1 MTAECDR
8 YAPPA
13 KLSICLRPHLFQ
25 LPQRP
30 ARLAKIQEISFKGAA
45 FLLVR
50 RCRAPVISDL
60 VSRMSDSN
68 TVSPVPS
75 ITASDLLNFALD
87 HAPNKAKKEVGLY
100 VKENLS
106 KAPMFK
112 GVRTSSNTFLDG
124 ATFRNRIPT
133 SFKNSLPSMSAF
145 IKTLLRET
153 HVQLLADKKAKHEDP
168 FKAAGEF
175 APETVY
181 DITEKL
187 LTLLKGK
194 PEELAAHVLLLFFD
208 EFLEADGKGL
218 SFSIPDE
225 RKDRLSEVL
234 GVVLTALD
242 SSEKS
247 KAGAESF
254 KAYVLARQP
263 QSTQDKEARESPV
276 EPKAKPAAAKTV
288 RKTKTTTST
297 KSRVAKLVS
306 DGFDAKK
313 SNPAAETLLTT
324 AANSLSAEATPA
336 QDTHTLRSKIE
347 AVSLAAAVS
356 KTTTAGTKAQEAP
369 ADTPTEE
376 NRTAADPAAPAPE
389 PEPEPAPYVAP
400 DNFPIEN
407 EFTYD
412 VKPARGK
419 TRSLG
424 CVRRF
429 GNKFTNLFLVANWS
443 DAAKRFI
450 QQDLS
455 TRFPSFGAVSLD
467 SSKSPL
473 KINEG
478 SFFIFDW
485 SDEIFYDRKD
495 GYGGR
500 RSDYAL
506 GVDYDDIVSSG
517 ALRRV
522 EDAGGYVVVY
532 PDLPDNEAPN
542 LQDKVSIRFRRKE
555 EPEDAENRKLLHLNN
570 VPVLLA
576 VGDRLY
582 GPLNLLE
589 DSLHRPYVNLQ
600 LRSGS
605 RVIKGFDR
613 TSGEAPLLTVEQSC
627 QSGDSR
633 VNVKVDVIFVTNLQ
647 RCAYD
652 MLSDDGLLSKLSAS
666 IAENRSEREKLEE
679 WAATQLETSELFC
692 EDDRIHASRKH
703 RIRSLLQ
710 RAETNDR
717 YFDSVIALLAKTID
731 RRVDDQNFFDGIVK
745 QFIDNPE
752 LRKRLESHRVVTT
765 QLENLR
771 EMVSQL
777 ETRRDTLQR
786 EISRTLEMERKQAQE
801 NNRTLLEDNRKLAQQ
816 CSERRAELGLIDDIE
831 ELTQQKKKL
840 QTKVDDLS
848 AQHSKISSEIN
859 AIDDHLKQAVQ
870 KAHAYAF
877 DGAIASKL
885 LQAASDWESDTE
897 QTNFEAR
904 ARVVATLPRLELTGK
919 ALAEALVA
927 DVQSYRAYDKNTIL
941 NFFILLTQ
949 NFLTVFSGEPG
960 SGKTSI
966 CEILSY
972 VLGLRS
978 MHKMPAV
985 AQSGLWKNPM
995 AAQRFLTVPVERGW
1009 TSKRDFIGYYNPLS
1023 KTFESTDSR
1032 RREAFAELHAENQRG
1047 FDDIAFVMLLDE
1059 ANLSPMEYYW
1069 GDFMRICDNRTHIGE
1084 YVSFG
1089 GEATYSVPDTL
1100 RFLATINNDFT
1111 TENLSPRLLDRANIV
1126 KLPEQDVR
1134 FSKQPDEREEHP
1146 IVSWHAMKDYF
1157 GPRTM
1162 ENADE
1167 VNALLED
1174 IYAGFKNQLGISV
1187 SMRTRLAIQDYVS
1200 AGAVVFTGE
1209 TEPAYRTAIDFAVV
1223 QRLMPRIDGNGKEYR
1238 ERLEAMQSIFDGNGL
1253 DRSRTE
1259 LAELIERG
1267 EKSMGWYRFF

>member
-1 MTAECDR
+1 
-8 YAPPA
+8 
-13 KLSICLRPHLFQ
+13 
-25 LPQRP
+25 
-30 ARLAKIQEISFKGAA
+30 
-45 FLLVR
+45 
-50 RCRAPVISDL
+50 
-60 VSRMSDSN
+60 MSDSN

-87 HAPNKAKKEVGLY
+87 HAPNKAKKEVCNY
-100 VKENLS
+100 VREKLS
-106 KAPMFK
+106 QAPVFNTINK
-112 GVRTSSNTFLDG
+112 RTNTFLDKPS
-124 ATFRNRIPT
+124 FRNQIPT
-133 SFKNSLPSMSAF
+133 AFNVCRPQINAF
-145 IKTLLRET
+145 ITKLLKET
-153 HVQLLADKKAKHEDP
+153 HILLLNDKTDAEVDP
-168 FKAAGEF
+168 FENSGEF
-175 APETVY
+175 ERDAVRS
-181 DITEKL
+181 IAEKL
-187 LTLLKGK
+187 IPKLNGK
-194 PEELAAHVLLLFFD
+194 PEEIAAHVLLLFYN
-208 EFLEADGKGL
+208 EFLASEGTKVHFT
-218 SFSIPDE
+218 SHDE
-225 RKDRLSEVL
+225 RKARLIEVL
-234 GVVLTALD
+234 NNTVDVLAESDKTRQ
-242 SSEKS
+242 
-247 KAGAESF
+247 GAE
-254 KAYVLARQP
+254 AYKFFVEQRHP
-263 QSTQDKEARESPV
+263 QLTQSIEPPDVAV
-276 EPKAKPAAAKTV
+276 EPKTSKPTAKPT
-288 RKTKTTTST
+288 RKTKTSTSA

-306 DGFDAKK
+306 DGFDSSK
-313 SNPAAETLLTT
+313 SNPSADALRTT
-324 AANSLSAEATPA
+324 AVNSLTAESAPA

-376 NRTAADPAAPAPE
+376 NRTATDPATPAPE

-692 EDDRIHASRKH
+692 EDDRIRASRKN

-816 CSERRAELGLIDDIE
+816 CSERRAELGLIDDI
-831 ELTQQKKKL
+831 
-840 QTKVDDLS
+840 
-848 AQHSKISSEIN
+848 
-859 AIDDHLKQAVQ
+859 
-870 KAHAYAF
+870 
-877 DGAIASKL
+877 
-885 LQAASDWESDTE
+885 
-897 QTNFEAR
+897 
-904 ARVVATLPRLELTGK
+904 
-919 ALAEALVA
+919 
-927 DVQSYRAYDKNTIL
+927 
-941 NFFILLTQ
+941 
-949 NFLTVFSGEPG
+949 
-960 SGKTSI
+960 
-966 CEILSY
+966 
-972 VLGLRS
+972 
-978 MHKMPAV
+978 
-985 AQSGLWKNPM
+985 
-995 AAQRFLTVPVERGW
+995 
-1009 TSKRDFIGYYNPLS
+1009 
-1023 KTFESTDSR
+1023 
-1032 RREAFAELHAENQRG
+1032 
-1047 FDDIAFVMLLDE
+1047 
-1059 ANLSPMEYYW
+1059 
-1069 GDFMRICDNRTHIGE
+1069 
-1084 YVSFG
+1084 
-1089 GEATYSVPDTL
+1089 
-1100 RFLATINNDFT
+1100 
-1111 TENLSPRLLDRANIV
+1111 
-1126 KLPEQDVR
+1126 
-1134 FSKQPDEREEHP
+1134 
-1146 IVSWHAMKDYF
+1146 
-1157 GPRTM
+1157 
-1162 ENADE
+1162 
-1167 VNALLED
+1167 
-1174 IYAGFKNQLGISV
+1174 
-1187 SMRTRLAIQDYVS
+1187 
-1200 AGAVVFTGE
+1200 
-1209 TEPAYRTAIDFAVV
+1209 
-1223 QRLMPRIDGNGKEYR
+1223 
-1238 ERLEAMQSIFDGNGL
+1238 
-1253 DRSRTE
+1253 
-1259 LAELIERG
+1259 
-1267 EKSMGWYRFF
+1267 

>member
-1 MTAECDR
+1 
-8 YAPPA
+8 
-13 KLSICLRPHLFQ
+13 
-25 LPQRP
+25 
-30 ARLAKIQEISFKGAA
+30 
-45 FLLVR
+45 
-50 RCRAPVISDL
+50 
-60 VSRMSDSN
+60 MSDSN

-133 SFKNSLPSMSAF
+133 SFKNSMPSMSAF

-153 HVQLLADKKAKHEDP
+153 HVQLLADKKEKHEDP

-181 DITEKL
+181 GITEKL

-263 QSTQDKEARESPV
+263 QSTQDKEASESPV
-276 EPKAKPAAAKTV
+276 EPKAKPAVAKTV
-288 RKTKTTTST
+288 RKTKTSTSA

-313 SNPAAETLLTT
+313 SNPATETLLTN
-324 AANSLSAEATPA
+324 AANTVSTETAPAE
-336 QDTHTLRSKIE
+336 DTHKLRSKIKP
-347 AVSLAAAVS
+347 SSIAAAVS
-356 KTTTAGTKAQEAP
+356 KSNADSSTASDKIQ
-369 ADTPTEE
+369 DTPLGEE
-376 NRTAADPAAPAPE
+376 PVQNESAVEPPAFTHDPE
-389 PEPEPAPYVAP
+389 PEPTPYIAP

-407 EFTYD
+407 EFNFD
-412 VKPARGK
+412 VQPARGK

-424 CVRRF
+424 YVRRS
-429 GNKFTNLFLVANWS
+429 GKFTNLFLVANWS
-443 DAAKRFI
+443 DTAKQFF
-450 QQDLS
+450 QQDLTS
-455 TRFPSFGAVSLD
+455 TFPSYGAVSLD
-467 SSKSPL
+467 SAKAPL
-473 KINEG
+473 KLSEG
-478 SFFIFDW
+478 SFFVFDW
-485 SDEIFYDRKD
+485 SEEIFLVRKNE
-495 GYGGR
+495 YGTPR
-500 RSDYAL
+500 QDYRL
-506 GVDYDDIVSSG
+506 GVDFEEVVSSG
-517 ALRRV
+517 ALRHL
-522 EDAGGYVVVY
+522 EEAGGYVVVY
-532 PDLPDNEAPN
+532 PDIKDDDELD
-542 LQDKVSIRFRRKE
+542 LQGKVSIRFIQKADPDE
-555 EPEDAENRKLLHLNN
+555 EENRKLLHLNN

-576 VGDRLY
+576 VGNRLY

-613 TSGEAPLLTVEQSC
+613 TSGEAPLLTVEESC
-627 QSGDSR
+627 MSDDWR
-633 VNVKVDVIFVTNLQ
+633 VNVKVDVIFVNNLQ

-652 MLSDDGLLSKLSAS
+652 MLTDDGLLAKLSAS
-666 IAENRSEREKLEE
+666 IAETRTEREKLEQ
-679 WAATQLETSELFC
+679 WAASQLETSELFC
-692 EDDRIHASRKH
+692 EDDRIRACRKN

-710 RAETNDR
+710 RAETNDL
-717 YFDSVIALLAKTID
+717 YFDSVIALLSKTID
-731 RRVDDQNFFDGIVK
+731 RRVNDQNFFDGIVK
-745 QFIDNPE
+745 QLIDKPE

-765 QLENLR
+765 QLEHLR
-771 EMVSQL
+771 EAVSQL

-786 EISRTLEMERKQAQE
+786 EITRTLEMERKQAQE
-801 NNRTLLEDNRKLAQQ
+801 NNRTLLEDNRKLAKQ
-816 CSERRAELGLIDDIE
+816 CDERRAELGLIDDIE
-831 ELTQQKKKL
+831 ELEQQKSKL
-840 QTKVDDLS
+840 QSKVDDLS

-885 LQAASDWESDTE
+885 LQATSDWESDTE
-897 QTNFEAR
+897 QTNFEGR
-904 ARVVATLPRLELTGK
+904 ARVVASLPRIELKGK
-919 ALAEALVA
+919 ALADALVA
-927 DVQSYRAYDKNTIL
+927 DVQSYRAYDNNTIL

-978 MHKMPAV
+978 MHKLPAV

>member
-1 MTAECDR
+1 
-8 YAPPA
+8 
-13 KLSICLRPHLFQ
+13 
-25 LPQRP
+25 
-30 ARLAKIQEISFKGAA
+30 
-45 FLLVR
+45 
-50 RCRAPVISDL
+50 
-60 VSRMSDSN
+60 MSDSN

-133 SFKNSLPSMSAF
+133 SFKNSMPSMSAF

-181 DITEKL
+181 GITEKL

-254 KAYVLARQP
+254 KAYVLAREP
-263 QSTQDKEARESPV
+263 QSTQDKEAREFPV

-288 RKTKTTTST
+288 RKTKTTTSA

-313 SNPAAETLLTT
+313 SNPATETLLTT

-347 AVSLAAAVS
+347 AASLAAAVS
-356 KTTTAGTKAQEAP
+356 KTTTAGTKP

-376 NRTAADPAAPAPE
+376 NRTAADPATPAPV

-517 ALRRV
+517 A
-522 EDAGGYVVVY
+522 
-532 PDLPDNEAPN
+532 PAP
-542 LQDKVSIRFRRKE
+542 R
-555 EPEDAENRKLLHLNN
+555 
-570 VPVLLA
+570 
-576 VGDRLY
+576 
-582 GPLNLLE
+582 
-589 DSLHRPYVNLQ
+589 
-600 LRSGS
+600 
-605 RVIKGFDR
+605 
-613 TSGEAPLLTVEQSC
+613 
-627 QSGDSR
+627 
-633 VNVKVDVIFVTNLQ
+633 
-647 RCAYD
+647 
-652 MLSDDGLLSKLSAS
+652 
-666 IAENRSEREKLEE
+666 
-679 WAATQLETSELFC
+679 
-692 EDDRIHASRKH
+692 
-703 RIRSLLQ
+703 
-710 RAETNDR
+710 
-717 YFDSVIALLAKTID
+717 
-731 RRVDDQNFFDGIVK
+731 
-745 QFIDNPE
+745 
-752 LRKRLESHRVVTT
+752 
-765 QLENLR
+765 
-771 EMVSQL
+771 
-777 ETRRDTLQR
+777 
-786 EISRTLEMERKQAQE
+786 
-801 NNRTLLEDNRKLAQQ
+801 
-816 CSERRAELGLIDDIE
+816 
-831 ELTQQKKKL
+831 
-840 QTKVDDLS
+840 
-848 AQHSKISSEIN
+848 
-859 AIDDHLKQAVQ
+859 
-870 KAHAYAF
+870 
-877 DGAIASKL
+877 
-885 LQAASDWESDTE
+885 
-897 QTNFEAR
+897 
-904 ARVVATLPRLELTGK
+904 
-919 ALAEALVA
+919 
-927 DVQSYRAYDKNTIL
+927 
-941 NFFILLTQ
+941 
-949 NFLTVFSGEPG
+949 
-960 SGKTSI
+960 
-966 CEILSY
+966 
-972 VLGLRS
+972 
-978 MHKMPAV
+978 
-985 AQSGLWKNPM
+985 
-995 AAQRFLTVPVERGW
+995 
-1009 TSKRDFIGYYNPLS
+1009 
-1023 KTFESTDSR
+1023 
-1032 RREAFAELHAENQRG
+1032 
-1047 FDDIAFVMLLDE
+1047 
-1059 ANLSPMEYYW
+1059 
-1069 GDFMRICDNRTHIGE
+1069 
-1084 YVSFG
+1084 
-1089 GEATYSVPDTL
+1089 
-1100 RFLATINNDFT
+1100 
-1111 TENLSPRLLDRANIV
+1111 
-1126 KLPEQDVR
+1126 
-1134 FSKQPDEREEHP
+1134 
-1146 IVSWHAMKDYF
+1146 
-1157 GPRTM
+1157 
-1162 ENADE
+1162 
-1167 VNALLED
+1167 
-1174 IYAGFKNQLGISV
+1174 
-1187 SMRTRLAIQDYVS
+1187 
-1200 AGAVVFTGE
+1200 
-1209 TEPAYRTAIDFAVV
+1209 
-1223 QRLMPRIDGNGKEYR
+1223 
-1238 ERLEAMQSIFDGNGL
+1238 
-1253 DRSRTE
+1253 
-1259 LAELIERG
+1259 
-1267 EKSMGWYRFF
+1267 

>member
-1 MTAECDR
+1 MRPVRAARE
-8 YAPPA
+8 
-13 KLSICLRPHLFQ
+13 LSICLRPCFFQ

-30 ARLAKIQEISFKGAA
+30 AQLAKIQEISFKGAA

-50 RCRAPVISDL
+50 RCCAPVISDL

-133 SFKNSLPSMSAF
+133 SFKNSMPSMSAF

-181 DITEKL
+181 GITEKL

-263 QSTQDKEARESPV
+263 QATQDKEARESPV
-276 EPKAKPAAAKTV
+276 EPKAKQAAAKTV
-288 RKTKTTTST
+288 RKTKTTTSA

-376 NRTAADPAAPAPE
+376 NQTAAGPAAPAPE

-692 EDDRIHASRKH
+692 EDDRIRASRKN

-919 ALAEALVA
+919 ALADALVA

-995 AAQRFLTVPVERGW
+995 AAQRFLSVPVERGW

-1238 ERLEAMQSIFDGNGL
+1238 ERLEPCS
-1253 DRSRTE
+1253 RSST
-1259 LAELIERG
+1259 ATVWIEVARN
-1267 EKSMGWYRFF
+1267 

>member
-1 MTAECDR
+1 
-8 YAPPA
+8 
-13 KLSICLRPHLFQ
+13 
-25 LPQRP
+25 
-30 ARLAKIQEISFKGAA
+30 
-45 FLLVR
+45 
-50 RCRAPVISDL
+50 
-60 VSRMSDSN
+60 MSDSN

-133 SFKNSLPSMSAF
+133 SFKNSMPSMSAF

-181 DITEKL
+181 GITEKL

-263 QSTQDKEARESPV
+263 QATQDKEARESPV
-276 EPKAKPAAAKTV
+276 EPKAKQAAAKTV
-288 RKTKTTTST
+288 RKTKTTTSA

-376 NRTAADPAAPAPE
+376 NRTAADPATPAPV

-692 EDDRIHASRKH
+692 EDDRIRASRKN

-816 CSERRAELGLIDDIE
+816 CSERRAELGLIDD
-831 ELTQQKKKL
+831 
-840 QTKVDDLS
+840 
-848 AQHSKISSEIN
+848 
-859 AIDDHLKQAVQ
+859 HLKQAVQ

-904 ARVVATLPRLELTGK
+904 ARVVAALPRLELTGK
-919 ALAEALVA
+919 ALADALVA

-978 MHKMPAV
+978 MHKTPAV

>member
-1 MTAECDR
+1 
-8 YAPPA
+8 
-13 KLSICLRPHLFQ
+13 
-25 LPQRP
+25 
-30 ARLAKIQEISFKGAA
+30 
-45 FLLVR
+45 
-50 RCRAPVISDL
+50 
-60 VSRMSDSN
+60 MSDSN

-181 DITEKL
+181 GITEKL

-263 QSTQDKEARESPV
+263 QATQDKEARESPV

-288 RKTKTTTST
+288 RKTKTTTSA

-356 KTTTAGTKAQEAP
+356 KTTTAGTKAQKAP

-376 NRTAADPAAPAPE
+376 NRTAADPATPAPE

-467 SSKSPL
+467 SRKSPL

-692 EDDRIHASRKH
+692 EDDRIRASRKN

-919 ALAEALVA
+919 ALADALVA

-1069 GDFMRICDNRTHIGE
+1069 GDFMRICDNRAHIGE

>member
-1 MTAECDR
+1 
-8 YAPPA
+8 
-13 KLSICLRPHLFQ
+13 
-25 LPQRP
+25 
-30 ARLAKIQEISFKGAA
+30 
-45 FLLVR
+45 
-50 RCRAPVISDL
+50 
-60 VSRMSDSN
+60 MSDSN

-87 HAPNKAKKEVGLY
+87 HAPNKAKKEVCNY
-100 VKENLS
+100 VREKLS
-106 KAPMFK
+106 QAPVFNTINK
-112 GVRTSSNTFLDG
+112 RTNTFLDKPS
-124 ATFRNRIPT
+124 FRNQIPT
-133 SFKNSLPSMSAF
+133 AFNVCRPQINAF
-145 IKTLLRET
+145 ITKLLKET
-153 HVQLLADKKAKHEDP
+153 HILLLNDKTDAEVDP
-168 FKAAGEF
+168 FENSGEF
-175 APETVY
+175 ERDAVRS
-181 DITEKL
+181 IAEKL
-187 LTLLKGK
+187 IPKLNGK
-194 PEELAAHVLLLFFD
+194 PEEIAAHVLLLFYN
-208 EFLEADGKGL
+208 EFLASEGTKVHFT
-218 SFSIPDE
+218 SHDE
-225 RKDRLSEVL
+225 RKARLIEVL
-234 GVVLTALD
+234 NNTVDVLAESDKTRQ
-242 SSEKS
+242 
-247 KAGAESF
+247 GAE
-254 KAYVLARQP
+254 AYKFFVEQRHP
-263 QSTQDKEARESPV
+263 QLTQSIEPPDVAV
-276 EPKAKPAAAKTV
+276 EPKTSKPTAKPT
-288 RKTKTTTST
+288 RKTKTSTSA

-306 DGFDAKK
+306 DGFDSSK
-313 SNPAAETLLTT
+313 SNPSADALRTT
-324 AANSLSAEATPA
+324 AVNSLTAESAPA

-376 NRTAADPAAPAPE
+376 NRTAADPTTPAPE

-692 EDDRIHASRKH
+692 EDDRIRASRKN

-831 ELTQQKKKL
+831 ELTQQKY
-840 QTKVDDLS
+840 TIYHTLS
-848 AQHSKISSEIN
+848 TETSHVLHLSKYKCSR
-859 AIDDHLKQAVQ
+859 H
-870 KAHAYAF
+870 
-877 DGAIASKL
+877 
-885 LQAASDWESDTE
+885 
-897 QTNFEAR
+897 
-904 ARVVATLPRLELTGK
+904 
-919 ALAEALVA
+919 
-927 DVQSYRAYDKNTIL
+927 
-941 NFFILLTQ
+941 
-949 NFLTVFSGEPG
+949 
-960 SGKTSI
+960 
-966 CEILSY
+966 
-972 VLGLRS
+972 LRS
-978 MHKMPAV
+978 
-985 AQSGLWKNPM
+985 
-995 AAQRFLTVPVERGW
+995 
-1009 TSKRDFIGYYNPLS
+1009 
-1023 KTFESTDSR
+1023 
-1032 RREAFAELHAENQRG
+1032 
-1047 FDDIAFVMLLDE
+1047 
-1059 ANLSPMEYYW
+1059 
-1069 GDFMRICDNRTHIGE
+1069 
-1084 YVSFG
+1084 
-1089 GEATYSVPDTL
+1089 
-1100 RFLATINNDFT
+1100 
-1111 TENLSPRLLDRANIV
+1111 
-1126 KLPEQDVR
+1126 
-1134 FSKQPDEREEHP
+1134 
-1146 IVSWHAMKDYF
+1146 WH
-1157 GPRTM
+1157 
-1162 ENADE
+1162 
-1167 VNALLED
+1167 
-1174 IYAGFKNQLGISV
+1174 
-1187 SMRTRLAIQDYVS
+1187 
-1200 AGAVVFTGE
+1200 
-1209 TEPAYRTAIDFAVV
+1209 
-1223 QRLMPRIDGNGKEYR
+1223 
-1238 ERLEAMQSIFDGNGL
+1238 
-1253 DRSRTE
+1253 
-1259 LAELIERG
+1259 
-1267 EKSMGWYRFF
+1267 

>member
-1 MTAECDR
+1 
-8 YAPPA
+8 
-13 KLSICLRPHLFQ
+13 
-25 LPQRP
+25 
-30 ARLAKIQEISFKGAA
+30 
-45 FLLVR
+45 
-50 RCRAPVISDL
+50 
-60 VSRMSDSN
+60 MSDSN

-133 SFKNSLPSMSAF
+133 SFKNSMPSMSAF

-181 DITEKL
+181 GITEKL

-288 RKTKTTTST
+288 RKTKTTTSA

-369 ADTPTEE
+369 ADTPTKE
-376 NRTAADPAAPAPE
+376 NRTATDPATPA

-692 EDDRIHASRKH
+692 EDDRIRASRKN

-904 ARVVATLPRLELTGK
+904 ARVVAALPRLELTGK
-919 ALAEALVA
+919 ELADALVA
-927 DVQSYRAYDKNTIL
+927 DV
-941 NFFILLTQ
+941 
-949 NFLTVFSGEPG
+949 
-960 SGKTSI
+960 
-966 CEILSY
+966 
-972 VLGLRS
+972 
-978 MHKMPAV
+978 
-985 AQSGLWKNPM
+985 
-995 AAQRFLTVPVERGW
+995 
-1009 TSKRDFIGYYNPLS
+1009 
-1023 KTFESTDSR
+1023 
-1032 RREAFAELHAENQRG
+1032 
-1047 FDDIAFVMLLDE
+1047 
-1059 ANLSPMEYYW
+1059 
-1069 GDFMRICDNRTHIGE
+1069 
-1084 YVSFG
+1084 
-1089 GEATYSVPDTL
+1089 
-1100 RFLATINNDFT
+1100 
-1111 TENLSPRLLDRANIV
+1111 
-1126 KLPEQDVR
+1126 
-1134 FSKQPDEREEHP
+1134 
-1146 IVSWHAMKDYF
+1146 
-1157 GPRTM
+1157 
-1162 ENADE
+1162 
-1167 VNALLED
+1167 
-1174 IYAGFKNQLGISV
+1174 
-1187 SMRTRLAIQDYVS
+1187 
-1200 AGAVVFTGE
+1200 
-1209 TEPAYRTAIDFAVV
+1209 
-1223 QRLMPRIDGNGKEYR
+1223 
-1238 ERLEAMQSIFDGNGL
+1238 
-1253 DRSRTE
+1253 
-1259 LAELIERG
+1259 
-1267 EKSMGWYRFF
+1267 

>member
-1 MTAECDR
+1 
-8 YAPPA
+8 
-13 KLSICLRPHLFQ
+13 
-25 LPQRP
+25 
-30 ARLAKIQEISFKGAA
+30 
-45 FLLVR
+45 
-50 RCRAPVISDL
+50 
-60 VSRMSDSN
+60 MSDSN

-181 DITEKL
+181 GITEKL

-288 RKTKTTTST
+288 RKTKTTTSA

-324 AANSLSAEATPA
+324 AVNSLSAEATPA

-347 AVSLAAAVS
+347 AVSLAATVS

-376 NRTAADPAAPAPE
+376 NRTAADPADPAPE

-692 EDDRIHASRKH
+692 EDDRIRASRKH

-786 EISRTLEMERKQAQE
+786 EISRILEMERKQAQE

-904 ARVVATLPRLELTGK
+904 ARVVAALPRLELTGK
-919 ALAEALVA
+919 ALADALVA

-1126 KLPEQDVR
+1126 KLPGRAILQAARRTRGTPDRLLARHEGLLRSQDNGKRRRSQRAFGRYLRGLQESAGHLR
-1134 FSKQPDEREEHP
+1134 FD
-1146 IVSWHAMKDYF
+1146 
-1157 GPRTM
+1157 
-1162 ENADE
+1162 ENASGHTGLRFCRRRGLYGR
-1167 VNALLED
+1167 N
-1174 IYAGFKNQLGISV
+1174 
-1187 SMRTRLAIQDYVS
+1187 RTRLPHCY
-1200 AGAVVFTGE
+1200 
-1209 TEPAYRTAIDFAVV
+1209 
-1223 QRLMPRIDGNGKEYR
+1223 
-1238 ERLEAMQSIFDGNGL
+1238 
-1253 DRSRTE
+1253 
-1259 LAELIERG
+1259 
-1267 EKSMGWYRFF
+1267 

>member
-1 MTAECDR
+1 M
-8 YAPPA
+8 
-13 KLSICLRPHLFQ
+13 
-25 LPQRP
+25 
-30 ARLAKIQEISFKGAA
+30 
-45 FLLVR
+45 
-50 RCRAPVISDL
+50 
-60 VSRMSDSN
+60 
-68 TVSPVPS
+68 
-75 ITASDLLNFALD
+75 
-87 HAPNKAKKEVGLY
+87 
-100 VKENLS
+100 
-106 KAPMFK
+106 
-112 GVRTSSNTFLDG
+112 
-124 ATFRNRIPT
+124 
-133 SFKNSLPSMSAF
+133 
-145 IKTLLRET
+145 
-153 HVQLLADKKAKHEDP
+153 
-168 FKAAGEF
+168 
-175 APETVY
+175 
-181 DITEKL
+181 
-187 LTLLKGK
+187 
-194 PEELAAHVLLLFFD
+194 
-208 EFLEADGKGL
+208 EADGKGL

-263 QSTQDKEARESPV
+263 LSTQDKEARESPV

-288 RKTKTTTST
+288 CKTKTTTSA

-376 NRTAADPAAPAPE
+376 NRTAADPATPAPE

-647 RCAYD
+647 RCAFD

-679 WAATQLETSELFC
+679 WAATQ
-692 EDDRIHASRKH
+692 
-703 RIRSLLQ
+703 
-710 RAETNDR
+710 
-717 YFDSVIALLAKTID
+717 
-731 RRVDDQNFFDGIVK
+731 
-745 QFIDNPE
+745 
-752 LRKRLESHRVVTT
+752 
-765 QLENLR
+765 
-771 EMVSQL
+771 
-777 ETRRDTLQR
+777 
-786 EISRTLEMERKQAQE
+786 LEMERKQAQE

-904 ARVVATLPRLELTGK
+904 ARVVAALPRLELTGK
-919 ALAEALVA
+919 ALADALVA

-995 AAQRFLTVPVERGW
+995 AAQRFLTVPVERGL

-1200 AGAVVFTGE
+1200 AGSVVFTGD

>member
-1 MTAECDR
+1 
-8 YAPPA
+8 
-13 KLSICLRPHLFQ
+13 
-25 LPQRP
+25 
-30 ARLAKIQEISFKGAA
+30 
-45 FLLVR
+45 
-50 RCRAPVISDL
+50 
-60 VSRMSDSN
+60 MSDSN

-133 SFKNSLPSMSAF
+133 SFKNSMQSMSAF

-181 DITEKL
+181 GITEKL

-247 KAGAESF
+247 RAGAESF

-288 RKTKTTTST
+288 RKTKTTTSA

-376 NRTAADPAAPAPE
+376 NRTAADPATPAPE

-542 LQDKVSIRFRRKE
+542 LQEPNLQDKVSIRFRRKE

-692 EDDRIHASRKH
+692 EDDRIRASRKN

-859 AIDDHLKQAVQ
+859 AIDDHLKQAVH

-1126 KLPEQDVR
+1126 KLPEQDVPGQWKTPTKSTR
-1134 FSKQPDEREEHP
+1134 FWKIFTRASR
-1146 IVSWHAMKDYF
+1146 ISWASQFLCARVWPYRITFLPAPWSLRAK
-1157 GPRTM
+1157 PNPPT
-1162 ENADE
+1162 
-1167 VNALLED
+1167 ALL
-1174 IYAGFKNQLGISV
+1174 LTLLSC
-1187 SMRTRLAIQDYVS
+1187 S
-1200 AGAVVFTGE
+1200 A
-1209 TEPAYRTAIDFAVV
+1209 
-1223 QRLMPRIDGNGKEYR
+1223 
-1238 ERLEAMQSIFDGNGL
+1238 
-1253 DRSRTE
+1253 
-1259 LAELIERG
+1259 
-1267 EKSMGWYRFF
+1267 

>member
-1 MTAECDR
+1 
-8 YAPPA
+8 
-13 KLSICLRPHLFQ
+13 
-25 LPQRP
+25 
-30 ARLAKIQEISFKGAA
+30 
-45 FLLVR
+45 
-50 RCRAPVISDL
+50 
-60 VSRMSDSN
+60 MSDSN

-133 SFKNSLPSMSAF
+133 SFKNSMPSMSAF

-181 DITEKL
+181 GITEKL

-276 EPKAKPAAAKTV
+276 EPKAKPAVAKTV
-288 RKTKTTTST
+288 RKTKTTTSA

-313 SNPAAETLLTT
+313 SNPATETLLTT
-324 AANSLSAEATPA
+324 AANTVSTETAPAE
-336 QDTHTLRSKIE
+336 DTHKLRSKIKP
-347 AVSLAAAVS
+347 SSIAAAVS
-356 KTTTAGTKAQEAP
+356 KSNADSSTASDKIQ
-369 ADTPTEE
+369 DTPSGEE
-376 NRTAADPAAPAPE
+376 PVQNESAVEPPASTPDPE
-389 PEPEPAPYVAP
+389 PEPTPYIAP

-692 EDDRIHASRKH
+692 EDDRIRASRKN

-919 ALAEALVA
+919 ALADALVA

-1023 KTFESTDSR
+1023 QTFESTDSR

-1200 AGAVVFTGE
+1200 AGAVVFTGD

>member
-1 MTAECDR
+1 
-8 YAPPA
+8 
-13 KLSICLRPHLFQ
+13 
-25 LPQRP
+25 
-30 ARLAKIQEISFKGAA
+30 
-45 FLLVR
+45 
-50 RCRAPVISDL
+50 
-60 VSRMSDSN
+60 MSDSN

-288 RKTKTTTST
+288 RKTKTTTSA

-522 EDAGGYVVVY
+522 EDAGGCVVVY

-692 EDDRIHASRKH
+692 EDDRIRTSRKN

-904 ARVVATLPRLELTGK
+904 ARAVATLPRLELTGK
-919 ALAEALVA
+919 ALADALVA

-978 MHKMPAV
+978 LHKMPAV

-1084 YVSFG
+1084 YVWRRSHLLGTGYAAVPRDHQQRLHDRKPLAASLGSRQHRETTRAGRAILQAARRTRGTPDRLLACDEGLFRPQDNGKRRRSQRAFG
-1089 GEATYSVPDTL
+1089 RYLRGLQESAGHL
-1100 RFLATINNDFT
+1100 RFD
-1111 TENLSPRLLDRANIV
+1111 
-1126 KLPEQDVR
+1126 
-1134 FSKQPDEREEHP
+1134 
-1146 IVSWHAMKDYF
+1146 
-1157 GPRTM
+1157 
-1162 ENADE
+1162 ENASGHTGLRFCRRRGLYGR
-1167 VNALLED
+1167 N
-1174 IYAGFKNQLGISV
+1174 
-1187 SMRTRLAIQDYVS
+1187 RTRLPHCY
-1200 AGAVVFTGE
+1200 
-1209 TEPAYRTAIDFAVV
+1209 
-1223 QRLMPRIDGNGKEYR
+1223 
-1238 ERLEAMQSIFDGNGL
+1238 
-1253 DRSRTE
+1253 
-1259 LAELIERG
+1259 
-1267 EKSMGWYRFF
+1267 

>member
-1 MTAECDR
+1 
-8 YAPPA
+8 
-13 KLSICLRPHLFQ
+13 
-25 LPQRP
+25 
-30 ARLAKIQEISFKGAA
+30 
-45 FLLVR
+45 
-50 RCRAPVISDL
+50 
-60 VSRMSDSN
+60 MSDSN

-133 SFKNSLPSMSAF
+133 SFKNSMPSMRAF

-181 DITEKL
+181 GITEKL

-263 QSTQDKEARESPV
+263 QATQDKEARESPV
-276 EPKAKPAAAKTV
+276 EPKAKQAAAKTV
-288 RKTKTTTST
+288 RKTKTTTSA

-376 NRTAADPAAPAPE
+376 NRTAADPATPAPV

-692 EDDRIHASRKH
+692 EDDRIRASRKN

-816 CSERRAELGLIDDIE
+816 CSERRAELGLIDD
-831 ELTQQKKKL
+831 
-840 QTKVDDLS
+840 
-848 AQHSKISSEIN
+848 
-859 AIDDHLKQAVQ
+859 HLKQAVQ

-904 ARVVATLPRLELTGK
+904 ARVVAALPRLELTGK
-919 ALAEALVA
+919 ALADALVA

-978 MHKMPAV
+978 MHKTPAV

>member
-1 MTAECDR
+1 
-8 YAPPA
+8 
-13 KLSICLRPHLFQ
+13 
-25 LPQRP
+25 
-30 ARLAKIQEISFKGAA
+30 
-45 FLLVR
+45 
-50 RCRAPVISDL
+50 
-60 VSRMSDSN
+60 MSDSN

-263 QSTQDKEARESPV
+263 QATQDKEARESPV
-276 EPKAKPAAAKTV
+276 EPKAKQAAAKTV
-288 RKTKTTTST
+288 RKTKTTTSA

-376 NRTAADPAAPAPE
+376 NLTAADPATPAPE

-692 EDDRIHASRKH
+692 EDDRIRASRKN

-919 ALAEALVA
+919 TLAEALVA

-1134 FSKQPDEREEHP
+1134 FSKQPDQREEHP

-1200 AGAVVFTGE
+1200 AGAVVFTGD